1 MPAIC
6 RRGRTQNTSSRSAQA
21 LSLCRCIGSRLSI
34 AVLASGILPKRGC
47 YRELACPS
55 SPCRS
60 SRLQMTAFQRPGS
73 IRSSPLLNAAR
84 NTGGRVY
91 RSVTNIVYLRT
102 GSCSTRAVR
111 SSMSFRRTALSK
123 YVRSRDKLLHGAGSS
138 LVRAQQQALGWID
151 QQIQGQASF
160 LSYVDDFWVLTLI
173 PLATIPLIPTLR
185 NAAPARGF
193 RWVTG

>member
-1 MPAIC
+1 
-6 RRGRTQNTSSRSAQA
+6 
-21 LSLCRCIGSRLSI
+21 
-34 AVLASGILPKRGC
+34 
-47 YRELACPS
+47 
-55 SPCRS
+55 
-60 SRLQMTAFQRPGS
+60 MTAFQRAGS
-73 IRSSPLLNAAR
+73 IRSSALLNAAR
-84 NTGGRVY
+84 NTGGRVDRVSLISY
-91 RSVTNIVYLRT
+91 IHASGAVLPEPSDRACRSVE
-102 GSCSTRAVR
+102 
-111 SSMSFRRTALSK
+111 RRLSK